1 VKTVTEDGLF
11 RHIPGTWFTLWALQ
25 YRHEGDIMAFRFPF
39 IPRQRICLVAGS
51 FETAPRMAKSEKP
64 QSLPPVF

>member
-1 VKTVTEDGLF
+1 MACSVTYQAHGL
-11 RHIPGTWFTLWALQ
+11 RWQ
-25 YRHEGDIMAFRFPF
+25 YRPEGDIMAFRFPF

-51 FETAPRMAKSEKP
+51 FETTPRMVKSEKP